1 MTVRAGSPLVVVDLD
16 LTLIY
21 SSGSLLRSRWRAP
34 SRADG
39 LVQVEQHDASGSRS
53 YVSPSLR
60 AQLDALR
67 AVAMVVPVTTRTRAQ
82 FERVAPLGTTE
93 FDPSVCANGAVM
105 LVSGE
110 PDDGW
115 ASEVEREM
123 TSKYSLE
130 SVGRHLDGLGL
141 SEKGARFADGHFCYL
156 VVDDAE
162 RAETQLPAVQAHLA
176 MHGWVACLSG
186 RKLYALPA
194 VLTKAVAVERLAR
207 RVDASAI
214 VAVGDSILDL
224 PMLEIAD
231 HSIAPAHA
239 DDAVREV
246 VNYVTDSSGPSAGV
260 ECLAAAMKWLE
271 GSRAA
276 S

>member
-1 MTVRAGSPLVVVDLD
+1 MTVRARTPLVVVDLD

-21 SSGSLLRSRWRAP
+21 SGGSLLRSGWGAP
-34 SRADG
+34 SHTEG
-39 LVQVEQHDASGSRS
+39 LVQVEHHEASGSRS
-53 YVSPSLR
+53 YVSASLR

-82 FERVAPLGTTE
+82 FERVAALGTSE

-105 LVSGE
+105 LISGE
-110 PDDGW
+110 PDDAW
-115 ASEVEREM
+115 ASEVDHETTPRF
-123 TSKYSLE
+123 SVE
-130 SVGRHLDGLGL
+130 SVGRHLDSLGL
-141 SEKGARFADGHFCYL
+141 SEKGVRFADGYFCYL
-156 VVDDAE
+156 VVDDTE
-162 RAETQLPAVQAHLA
+162 RAETRLPAVQAELA
-176 MHGWVACLSG
+176 SHGWVACLSG

-194 VLTKAVAVERLAR
+194 DLTKAAAVERLAR

-224 PMLEIAD
+224 PMLEMAD

-239 DDAVREV
+239 DEAVREV
-246 VNYVTDSSGPSAGV
+246 VHYVTDSSGPPAGV

-271 GSRAA
+271 RGRAA
-276 S
+276 C